1 MLSTF
6 IKNTEDKTL
15 TVGVIGLGYVGLP
28 LVLSYAAKGYYV
40 TGFDVDLKKIS
51 ALEAGE
57 SYIKHIDS
65 GPIAEYVADG
75 RIKATSDFE
84 KISEVD
90 AVIIC
95 VPTPL
100 SAHREPDLS
109 YIEATLDAIAPYLKS
124 GQLVSLESTTYPG
137 TTLEVVKPRI
147 ESGGLEVGKSIFLV
161 FSPEREDPGNEN
173 FAGPVIPKVL
183 GGVSEECLQRGLA
196 LYGAIYAELVPVSSP
211 SVAEFTKLL
220 ENIYRA
226 VNIGLVNEMKI
237 VASAMGV
244 DIWEVIDAAKTKPF
258 GFTAFYPGPGLGG
271 HCIPIDPFYL
281 TWKARE
287 YGLHTRFIE
296 LAGEINRSIPEY
308 VIEQTTGALN
318 KLKKPVNGSR
328 VLLIGLAYKSNVDD
342 MRESPTFELMD
353 LLKERGALV
362 NYHDPHI
369 AKIMPTREH
378 AEWTGLES
386 VEWNQENISAQDCVI
401 IATKHDACD
410 FNQLAQWAPC
420 IVDTRNAMEGI
431 ETSEGQVVKA

>member
-1 MLSTF
+1 MSSPF

-28 LVLSYAAKGYYV
+28 LVLSYAAKGYHV
-40 TGFDVDLKKIS
+40 TGFDVDLKKIT
-51 ALEAGE
+51 ALQAGE

-75 RIKATSDFE
+75 RIKATSDFQR
-84 KISEVD
+84 IGEVD

-109 YIEATLDAIAPYLKS
+109 YIEATLEAIVPHLKP

-183 GGVSEECLQRGLA
+183 GGVTEECLERGLA
-196 LYGAIYAELVPVSSP
+196 LYGAIYAKVVPVSSP

-308 VIEQTTGALN
+308 VVERTAGALN

-328 VLLIGLAYKSNVDD
+328 ILLIGLAYKANVDD

-362 NYHDPHI
+362 SYHDPHI
-369 AKIMPTREH
+369 ASIMPTREH
-378 AEWTGLES
+378 AEWTGLKS
-386 VEWNQENISAQDCVI
+386 VEWNKENIASQDCVI
-401 IATKHDACD
+401 VATKHDACD
-410 FNQLAQWAPC
+410 FDQLAQWAPC

-431 ETSEGQVVKA
+431 ETSECQVIKA